1 MKEKSRHITDDLLV
15 KYLLGETTPDE
26 NGGVAQWLADEA
38 ANRKYYDDF
47 SLIWEESK
55 QFAASSTVD
64 EEASWQKMRSRIHTI
79 TTEKTKKK
87 SIRSFYWLQVA
98 AMLVIMAGAGVLA
111 YYIFINREIKTMVAR
126 SLNKVVTDT
135 LPDRSIITLNK
146 NSAVYYPEK
155 FKGKTR
161 VVNLKGEA
169 FFSITPDRAKP
180 FIIHVNDIT
189 VKVVGT
195 SFNIKST
202 NGNTEVIVETGI
214 VQVIKNNKE
223 IDLHPGERTFV
234 KKEDSA
240 LVKENE
246 TGTLYDYYRT
256 KEFECDNTPLWK
268 LIEVLNQA
276 YDANIIIERKELRN
290 LPITTTFNNESLDN
304 ILEVIRQTFN
314 ISVTKTGNQT
324 ILK

>member
-1 MKEKSRHITDDLLV
+1 MIEKFRHIHDDLLV

-26 NGGVAQWLADEA
+26 NGGVEQWLAADT
-38 ANRKYYDDF
+38 ANQKYYDDF
-47 SLIWEESK
+47 RLIWEESK
-55 QFAASSTVD
+55 QFAATSSVD
-64 EEASWQKMRSRIHTI
+64 EEASWQKMRNRIQTI
-79 TTEKTKKK
+79 ATEKTKIK
-87 SIRSFYWLQVA
+87 SMHSFYWLKIA
-98 AMLVIMAGAGVLA
+98 AMLVIMAGAGVLV
-111 YYIFINREIKTMVAR
+111 YTIFNNGEIKTIAAQ
-126 SLNKVVTDT
+126 SLDKVVTDT

-146 NSAVYYPEK
+146 NSTVYYPEK
-155 FKGKTR
+155 FQGNTR
-161 VVNLKGEA
+161 VVDLKGEA
-169 FFSITPDRAKP
+169 FFTITPDKAKP

-223 IDLHPGERTFV
+223 IDLHPGERTLV

-246 TGTLYDYYRT
+246 TGTLYNYYRT

-268 LIEVLNQA
+268 LVEVLNQA
-276 YDANIIIERKELRN
+276 YDANIIIERKELRD

-314 ISVTKTGNQT
+314 ISVTKTGNQI